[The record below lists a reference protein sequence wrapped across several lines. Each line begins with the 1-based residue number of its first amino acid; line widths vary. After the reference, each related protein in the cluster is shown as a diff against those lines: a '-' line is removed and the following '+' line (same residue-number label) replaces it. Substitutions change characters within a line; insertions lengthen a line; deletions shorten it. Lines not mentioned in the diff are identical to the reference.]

1 VLNVPDPNELPV
13 SNEVDALLCGDFG
26 CPGLLFCSFAPP
38 DPVFEGL
45 VGDLLF
51 PISRRYLS
59 LLVRSVRAGCTA
71 PGKAF
76 WSNLFAMS
84 LTLPGARDGR
94 RTGCDLVL
102 PRDLF
107 AYAPV
112 PAGPEA
118 LRSLFLLGEREA
130 ALCAV
135 VEAK

>member
-1 VLNVPDPNELPV
+1 M

-38 DPVFEGL
+38 DPVFDGL

-59 LLVRSVRAGCTA
+59 LLVRTDNAGCTA
-71 PGKAF
+71 PGRAF

-84 LTLPGARDGR
+84 LTVPGAREGR
-94 RTGCDLVL
+94 RTGCDFWL
-102 PRDLF
+102 PRALF

-118 LRSLFLLGEREA
+118 LRSLFLFGDREA
-130 ALCAV
+130 ALCAAV
-135 VEAK
+135 GVAK